1 MKIMSF
7 NVLCGG
13 QGQKEWPMRT
23 PLVVRTIYK
32 QDPDTFGVQE
42 AHIGWMRV
50 LTSCLP
56 AYDYVGVGRDDGKE
70 AGEFSAV
77 FYKRDKY
84 DLLDS
89 GSFWLSETPDKPGKG
104 WDAACIRICS
114 WAKLREKDSGKTFV
128 HLNTH
133 LDHRGAV
140 AMQKGAELVA
150 ERGSAIGAGCPAF
163 FTGDFNVTPQSAPC
177 KAVLAQ
183 GFADCRDAAPDGD
196 KGVTFHN
203 FDPQNYKGEVIDYVF
218 VKGDVTVNKFEV
230 IRDVVDGALPSDH
243 YPVCADVTF

>member
-1 MKIMSF
+1 MQNGVICCIMNMNKKETEVFAMKIMSF

-13 QGQKEWPMRT
+13 QGQKDWPART

-50 LTSCLP
+50 LKACLP
-56 AYDYVGVGRDDGKE
+56 AYDCVGVGRDDGGEK
-70 AGEFSAV
+70 GEFSAV
-77 FYKRDKY
+77 FFKRDKY

-133 LDHRGAV
+133 LDHIGAV

-150 ERGSAIGAGCPAF
+150 ERGSAIGAGILY
-163 FTGDFNVTPQSAPC
+163 GRLQ
-177 KAVLAQ
+177 
-183 GFADCRDAAPDGD
+183 RDAAVRAVQGRARQRICGLPRRCAGRRQGSDVPQFRSAELQRRGD
-196 KGVTFHN
+196 RLRV
-203 FDPQNYKGEVIDYVF
+203 
-218 VKGDVTVNKFEV
+218 
-230 IRDVVDGALPSDH
+230 R
-243 YPVCADVTF
+243 